1 MEAQSLKE
9 FFTST
14 KFKVIL
20 CFCALFIGVMIYA
33 AVSSSNLVSSALGTV
48 FAPIQKASQSISS
61 WVSSKLDMLI
71 NAEDYYDENARLK
84 EELAELAAKMSDYIE
99 TKQENEHLREMVGLA
114 ESSPGIEF
122 SEPCTVIGRA
132 ANDVYGS
139 FFIDKGEKDGI
150 GEWNP
155 VVTKDGIVGFVTE
168 VQYTYSK
175 VTTTLSN
182 DISMGVYCVRTGE
195 TGVTE
200 GSYLLAPEKAFRM
213 MYIPLECNLTDGDI
227 IITSGYSG
235 LVPKGLVV
243 GRVGEIEI
251 AANGLSKTA
260 RVYPTIDADK
270 LKTVYVIVDFDG
282 KGSSFDD
289 AQ

>member
-1 MEAQSLKE
+1 MKE

-14 KFKVIL
+14 KFKIIL
-20 CFCALFIGVMIYA
+20 CLCALFIGVMIYA
-33 AVSSSNLVSSALGTV
+33 AVSSSNFVSSALGTV
-48 FAPIQKASQSISS
+48 FSPFQKVSQSISS

-71 NAEDYYDENARLK
+71 NAEDYYEENARLK
-84 EELAELAAKMSDYIE
+84 EEIAELAAKMSDYIE
-99 TKQENEHLREMVGLA
+99 TKQENDHLREMVGLA

-122 SEPCTVIGRA
+122 SEPCTVIGRT

-150 GEWNP
+150 GVMDP

-175 VTTTLSN
+175 VTTTISN
-182 DISMGVYCVRTGE
+182 DISMGVYCIRTGE

-200 GSYLLAPEKAFRM
+200 GSYLLASEKAFRM
-213 MYIPLECNLTDGDI
+213 IYVPLDCNLTEGDI

-235 LVPKGLVV
+235 LIPKGLVA
-243 GRVGEIEI
+243 GRVGDVEI

-260 RVYPTIDADK
+260 KIYPTIDSEK

-282 KGSSFDD
+282 KGMGFED
-289 AQ
+289 AE

>member
-1 MEAQSLKE
+1 MKE
-9 FFTST
+9 FFTSK

-20 CFCALFIGVMIYA
+20 CLCAIFIGIMIYA
-33 AVSSSNLVSSALGTV
+33 AVSTSDFVSSAVGTV
-48 FAPIQKASQSISS
+48 FAPFQKVSQSISS
-61 WVSSKLDMLI
+61 WVSSRLDMLI
-71 NAEDYYDENARLK
+71 NAEDYYEENARLR
-84 EELAELAAKMSDYIE
+84 EELAAIAEKMADYTE
-99 TKQENEHLREMVGLA
+99 VMQENEHLREMVGLA

-122 SEPCTVIGRA
+122 SEPCTVIGRT

-150 GEWNP
+150 GEMDP

-175 VTTTLSN
+175 VTTTVSN
-182 DISMGVYCVRTGE
+182 DISIGVYCIRTGE

-200 GSYLLAPEKAFRM
+200 GSYLLASERAFRM
-213 MYIPLECNLTDGDI
+213 IYIPLDCNLCEGDI
-227 IITSGYSG
+227 IVSSGYSG
-235 LVPKGLVV
+235 LIPKGLVV
-243 GRVGEIEI
+243 GRVGEVEI

-260 RVYPTIDADK
+260 KVYPTIDSEK

-282 KGSSFDD
+282 KGQGFED
-289 AQ
+289 AE